1 MPSFVAWGEESR
13 LPRVT
18 LSDSWEKGQW
28 WEKDTGILASAKG
41 DLLFVVF
48 LLNVSFMMNISFSN
62 FEMKNIR
69 FVLLMHSLD

>member
-1 MPSFVAWGEESR
+1 
-13 LPRVT
+13 
-18 LSDSWEKGQW
+18 
-28 WEKDTGILASAKG
+28 
-41 DLLFVVF
+41 VVF